1 MSDIISASTRV
12 PGTYVGFDFS
22 RAGRALAA
30 GNWSVVILGQ
40 RLASGT
46 VPALTPTDIYSP
58 DEAAAC
64 FGRGSQAHRM
74 VARAINANNTVS
86 LSVCA
91 LDDDAAAVA
100 ATGHVILSG
109 TASGSGQ
116 VRLRVAGTTVAVAVS
131 TGDKSGDLQTRLVA
145 ALAAS
150 PDLPVDASPGDVVT
164 GTDGNGTDTTT
175 QAVILTARNKGSCG
189 NETGLTLTITAEGIT
204 GTLAPLT
211 GGQGDPD
218 ITPALAAIFSAGQAV
233 VVSPYTTDTALR
245 LLADHLDKVSG
256 PVEQRGAVGVTGWN
270 GTLAGGTTLTGAVNA
285 QRITT
290 GWHNA
295 SALPNGELA
304 AVYAAAL
311 VSEDDPSEPVD
322 NLALPG
328 LDIPPQQTW
337 PMRTE
342 EEKALHNGLTPFR
355 VLGTQVQIVRA
366 ISTYVK
372 NAAGVEDATLLDITT
387 IRTLDYIRTA
397 WRTRM
402 SQRFPNGGKLTDHRL
417 RQVKSETLDVLYQ
430 LESLEMVEKVRQY
443 QNQVTVLPNKQDDTR
458 ADVSIPA
465 SVVRGLH
472 ILTGTIYLY

>member
-150 PDLPVDASPGDVVT
+150 P
-164 GTDGNGTDTTT
+164 
-175 QAVILTARNKGSCG
+175 
-189 NETGLTLTITAEGIT
+189 
-204 GTLAPLT
+204 
-211 GGQGDPD
+211 
-218 ITPALAAIFSAGQAV
+218 
-233 VVSPYTTDTALR
+233 
-245 LLADHLDKVSG
+245 
-256 PVEQRGAVGVTGWN
+256 
-270 GTLAGGTTLTGAVNA
+270 
-285 QRITT
+285 
-290 GWHNA
+290 
-295 SALPNGELA
+295 
-304 AVYAAAL
+304 
-311 VSEDDPSEPVD
+311 
-322 NLALPG
+322 
-328 LDIPPQQTW
+328 
-337 PMRTE
+337 
-342 EEKALHNGLTPFR
+342 
-355 VLGTQVQIVRA
+355 
-366 ISTYVK
+366 
-372 NAAGVEDATLLDITT
+372 
-387 IRTLDYIRTA
+387 
-397 WRTRM
+397 
-402 SQRFPNGGKLTDHRL
+402 
-417 RQVKSETLDVLYQ
+417 
-430 LESLEMVEKVRQY
+430 
-443 QNQVTVLPNKQDDTR
+443 
-458 ADVSIPA
+458 
-465 SVVRGLH
+465 
-472 ILTGTIYLY
+472 